1 MSTRFTRLIVAA
13 LGLLALSSCSKGVL
27 DSPGAATPTPIFE
40 ASGLPRVIA
49 GAPDSS
55 LSDSLVVD
63 GLVGGTLTVGS
74 FRVIVPPD
82 AIKGRA
88 TITITQ
94 PDPSVLKCDLAISP
108 PSANQFLL
116 PVTLAAKLPSSSLLS
131 VDTMLWY
138 DPSAKL
144 WRYIATTS
152 DAVTCE
158 LHSPLWHFSQ
168 YGAGRA
174 GW

>member
-1 MSTRFTRLIVAA
+1 MSTRITRLIVAA

-27 DSPGAATPTPIFE
+27 DSPSTATPTPIFE
-40 ASGLPRVIA
+40 ASGLPRAVA
-49 GAPDSS
+49 GSPDSS
-55 LSDSLVVD
+55 LSDSMAVD
-63 GLVGGTLTVGS
+63 GLLGGTLTVGS
-74 FRVIVPPD
+74 FRVIVPPG

-108 PSANQFLL
+108 PSANQFLV
-116 PVTLAAKLPSSSLLS
+116 PVILAAKLPSPTLLG
-131 VDTMLWY
+131 VDTMMWY

-144 WRYIATTS
+144 WRTIPTTS

-158 LHSPLWHFSQ
+158 LHSALSHFSQ